1 MQMHYTRYIVVSKL
15 GRVFAFCHF
24 DGERKILRNKIE
36 MIILLGWM
44 PPQADDTTCP

>member
-1 MQMHYTRYIVVSKL
+1 MVRNLCSVPVDAPL
-15 GRVFAFCHF
+15 
-24 DGERKILRNKIE
+24 ERNNKIE